1 IKSVLG
7 GYGRRIATLFVP
19 ESAGFD
25 PSIEPRSF
33 DPGLA
38 RKMLADAGYPNG
50 FEVTLDVPSGRYLKG
65 EEVAEAVAGQLAE
78 VGVKVKLLRHEW
90 GGFVKRWRAR
100 KLSGLTLI
108 GAGDQMFD
116 ADQLLT
122 SRLITN
128 ANYGGF
134 YSSPRMDEL
143 ILEGRRTTDPE
154 ARKRIY
160 SEVQRLIREDA
171 PILPLY
177 QQPNIYGLSKRIAW
191 DPGLD
196 EMIPVDTI
204 KVVGP

>member
-1 IKSVLG
+1 
-7 GYGRRIATLFVP
+7 
-19 ESAGFD
+19 
-25 PSIEPRSF
+25 
-33 DPGLA
+33 
-38 RKMLADAGYPNG
+38 
-50 FEVTLDVPSGRYLKG
+50 
-65 EEVAEAVAGQLAE
+65 
-78 VGVKVKLLRHEW
+78 
-90 GGFVKRWRAR
+90 
-100 KLSGLTLI
+100 
-108 GAGDQMFD
+108 
-116 ADQLLT
+116 
-122 SRLITN
+122 
-128 ANYGGF
+128 
-134 YSSPRMDEL
+134 MDEL